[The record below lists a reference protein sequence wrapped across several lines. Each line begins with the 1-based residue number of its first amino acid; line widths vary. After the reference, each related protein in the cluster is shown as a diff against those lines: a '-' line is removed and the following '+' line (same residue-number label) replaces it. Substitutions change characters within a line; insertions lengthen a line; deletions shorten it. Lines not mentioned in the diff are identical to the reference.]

1 MFRTKGFWYFL
12 MSFAIAG
19 WVFSVVSLS
28 AIRKNTTVKKI
39 GLGILSSWTILH
51 TLELI
56 ISLGIGKAHG
66 LSRTRTIIKTIFLGL
81 TWWIPLELGVFK
93 K

>member
-1 MFRTKGFWYFL
+1 
-12 MSFAIAG
+12 
-19 WVFSVVSLS
+19 
-28 AIRKNTTVKKI
+28 
-39 GLGILSSWTILH
+39 LH

-56 ISLGIGKAHG
+56 ISLGIGKEHG

-81 TWWIPLELGVFK
+81 TWWIPLKLGVFK